1 MIVRI
6 GLAAGLVTL
15 ASAAT
20 GCATT
25 AGNASGKVQVRPAAH
40 ANDADGP
47 QFFPPPIQ
55 LAVAEDAIVRLV
67 GPKTT
72 CSGTLVAEDL
82 VLTAHH
88 CVVDVKDGHFTSSL
102 IAPTDM
108 RVELGGDY
116 LPWGTIDVKE
126 IVAPPCGEAGG
137 AGDVAILVLTRKII
151 GIIPYTVRVE
161 ATPRVGETLDPAG
174 FGRCA
179 LSPDGI
185 RRASREGGEVASL
198 EPMTMHMTA
207 SVCPGDS
214 GGPMISR
221 GSHEV
226 VGVVS
231 LSAMDADARTRNPSI
246 MARVDSYRPLFAQA
260 RLIADGASKSELPP
274 LTCGR

>member
-1 MIVRI
+1 MIFRVA
-6 GLAAGLVTL
+6 LAVGLV
-15 ASAAT
+15 SIAAVGT

-25 AGNASGKVQVRPAAH
+25 YSEVNVRPAAKS
-40 ANDADGP
+40 NGDEP
-47 QFFPPPIQ
+47 ERFFPPPIQ

-88 CVVDVKDGHFTSSL
+88 CVVNLGAKGEFTKEL
-102 IAPTDM
+102 VAAGDI

-126 IVAPPCGEAGG
+126 VVAPPCGESGG

-151 GIIPYTVRVE
+151 GIVPYTVRVE
-161 ATPRVGETLDPAG
+161 APPRVGELLDPAG

-185 RRASREGGEVASL
+185 RRTSREGGTVDVLGGSTL
-198 EPMTMHMTA
+198 NMTA

-214 GGPMISR
+214 GGPVISR
-221 GSHEV
+221 GSHEI

-231 LSAMDADARTRNPSI
+231 LSAMDADARTRSPSI
-246 MARVDSYRPLFAQA
+246 MARVDMYRPLFAEA

>member
-1 MIVRI
+1 MIGRL
-6 GLAAGLVTL
+6 GLAAGL
-15 ASAAT
+15 ASFVAVAA

-25 AGNASGKVQVRPAAH
+25 TPKLNVRPAAK
-40 ANDADGP
+40 ANEDPDR
-47 QFFPPPIQ
+47 FFPPPIQ

-88 CVVDVKDGHFTSSL
+88 CVVNLDAHGAFTKDL
-102 IAPTDM
+102 VAPGDM

-126 IVAPPCGEAGG
+126 VVAPPCGEQGG

-151 GIIPYTVRVE
+151 GIVPYTVRLE
-161 ATPRVGETLDPAG
+161 AAPRSGETLDPAG
-174 FGRCA
+174 FGRCV

-185 RRASREGGEVASL
+185 RRTAREGGTVEAVSPATL
-198 EPMTMHMTA
+198 YMTA

-214 GGPMISR
+214 GGPVISR
-221 GSHEV
+221 GSHEI

-231 LSAMDADARTRNPSI
+231 LSAMDADARTRSPSI
-246 MARVDSYRPLFAQA
+246 MARVDTFRPLFAQA
-260 RLIADGASKSELPP
+260 RLVADGASKAELPP

>member
-1 MIVRI
+1 MIGRL
-6 GLAAGLVTL
+6 GLAAGL
-15 ASAAT
+15 ASIVAVAA

-25 AGNASGKVQVRPAAH
+25 TPKLNVRPAAK
-40 ANDADGP
+40 ANEDPDR
-47 QFFPPPIQ
+47 FFPPPIQ

-88 CVVDVKDGHFTSSL
+88 CVVDLDAKGGFKKDL
-102 IAPTDM
+102 VAPGDM

-126 IVAPPCGEAGG
+126 VIAPPCGEQGG
-137 AGDVAILVLTRKII
+137 GGDVAILVLTRKII
-151 GIIPYTVRVE
+151 GIVPYTVRLE
-161 ATPRVGETLDPAG
+161 GAPRAGETLDPAG

-185 RRASREGGEVASL
+185 RRTSREGGTVDAVSPSTL
-198 EPMTMHMTA
+198 FMTA

-214 GGPMISR
+214 GGPVISR
-221 GSHEV
+221 GSHEI

-231 LSAMDADARTRNPSI
+231 LSAMDADARTRSASI
-246 MARVDSYRPLFAQA
+246 MARVDTFRPLFAQA
-260 RLIADGASKSELPP
+260 RLVADGASKAELPP